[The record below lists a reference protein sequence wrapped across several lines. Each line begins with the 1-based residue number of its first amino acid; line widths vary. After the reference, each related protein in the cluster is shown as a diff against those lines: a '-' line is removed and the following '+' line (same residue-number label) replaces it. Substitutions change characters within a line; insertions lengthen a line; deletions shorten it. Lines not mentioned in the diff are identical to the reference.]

1 MKNRLSAL
9 YIVALVSAP
18 VLLSAA
24 AVCILCFFIPRMPFA
39 NASAAPEYRIQAA
52 SGTTMYAVG
61 KELKKNGIIRSS
73 RFFYL
78 YARLHRTNL
87 KAGIYKVN
95 STMSIRKICALLNSG
110 KQEYISVAIAE
121 GLTLNKTAALLEAKG
136 VTNAQEFK
144 KAAQDPSLLKKFN
157 ISAAS
162 FEGYLFPDTY
172 NFDPLMKPEKVIDIL
187 VHTFF
192 SKIADISELK
202 GKTPEELHKVVILAS
217 IVERE
222 YRVKEEAALIA
233 SVFTNRLKDNIGLYS
248 CATVEYILT
257 ELQGKAHPELIKIED
272 TKIDNPYNTYKW
284 AGLPPGPISNPGLTA
299 LKAAAAPPQTGYY
312 YFRLTDAQKGTH
324 SFSADFDNHK
334 KAGTDML
341 GASGTIRT
349 KKAAGSVQDVQK

>member
-1 MKNRLSAL
+1 MKNKLSAL
-9 YIVALVSAP
+9 HIVALVSAP

-24 AVCILCFFIPRMPFA
+24 AVCILCFFIPKMPFA

-78 YARLHRTNL
+78 YARLHHTNL

-95 STMSIRKICALLNSG
+95 STMSISEICALLNSG

-121 GLTLNKTAALLEAKG
+121 GLTLNKIAALLEAKG

-222 YRVKEEAALIA
+222 YRVKEEAELIA

-324 SFSADFDNHK
+324 SFSADFGNHK

-341 GASGTIRT
+341 GAFGTIRT